1 MKNNIKNIV
10 YILIFIS
17 LFISAKSVSE
27 EIKFEANS
35 IELIDK
41 DERILA
47 KKNVKIF
54 NKKETIY
61 ADEMDYDKLKQII
74 KAKGNIIVENT
85 DDKIRVLSDRIN
97 YDKKSEI
104 IIFYNNVS
112 VELKNKFYFKTNQAI
127 YNKSGDEI
135 TINSPSNFK
144 DNFGNE
150 IKSKNLK
157 FLVDKKLLKINS
169 VELIDQLKNK
179 YFFENAIIDLNT
191 DQLVADGIKIDFF
204 KETFGNSENDPR
216 LRGNYFYSDSNI
228 SLIKK
233 GVFTTCK
240 KKMEKNVHLGN
251 LKQKKLNTIKI
262 KKLYIIKMHGW
273 KFMINLYFIFQGF
286 FIRIL
291 L

>member
-112 VELKNKFYFKTNQAI
+112 VELKNKFYFKTNQR
-127 YNKSGDEI
+127 
-135 TINSPSNFK
+135 TI
-144 DNFGNE
+144 
-150 IKSKNLK
+150 LM
-157 FLVDKKLLKINS
+157 VQ
-169 VELIDQLKNK
+169 LI
-179 YFFENAIIDLNT
+179 
-191 DQLVADGIKIDFF
+191 
-204 KETFGNSENDPR
+204 
-216 LRGNYFYSDSNI
+216 
-228 SLIKK
+228 
-233 GVFTTCK
+233 
-240 KKMEKNVHLGN
+240 
-251 LKQKKLNTIKI
+251 
-262 KKLYIIKMHGW
+262 
-273 KFMINLYFIFQGF
+273 
-286 FIRIL
+286 
-291 L
+291 